1 MELSMDCMDFTA
13 RVVEQREGWKLAK
26 PGSHN
31 AWMKAKVPMIA
42 ILGHSERDMSRHGGL
57 RSRYVYLDKL

>member
-1 MELSMDCMDFTA
+1 MKLSMDCMDFTA
-13 RVVEQREGWKLAK
+13 RVVEQRGAK

-42 ILGHSERDMSRHGGL
+42 ILGHSERDMSRHEGL